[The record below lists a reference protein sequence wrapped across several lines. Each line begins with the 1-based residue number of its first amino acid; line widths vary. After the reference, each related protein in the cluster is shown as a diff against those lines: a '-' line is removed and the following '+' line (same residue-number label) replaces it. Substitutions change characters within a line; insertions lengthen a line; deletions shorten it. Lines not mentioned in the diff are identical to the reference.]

1 MPHTPSS
8 PLPVKKTL
16 VVILII
22 AAAKDIKELLGAGQ
36 VKVSDD
42 DLNRLVESLKGKDI
56 NKLIA
61 EGVAKI
67 GNSGPVASSGPAKP
81 AAQ

>member
-1 MPHTPSS
+1 M
-8 PLPVKKTL
+8 PVKRTL

-22 AAAKDIKELLGAGQ
+22 VAAKDIKEVLGSAQ

-67 GNSGPVASSGPAKP
+67 GSSGPAATGSAKP
-81 AAQ
+81 AVQ

>member
-1 MPHTPSS
+1 MQLTPSS
-8 PLPVKKTL
+8 PSLAKKTL
-16 VVILII
+16 VIILVIV
-22 AAAKDIKELLGAGQ
+22 AAKDIKEVLGSAQ

-67 GNSGPVASSGPAKP
+67 GSSGPASSAAKP
-81 AAQ
+81 SVQ